1 MIAHLARRW
10 RVSLVNSRHFR
21 ANLLITF
28 RLDLRAIGI
37 VLLRKYVRY

>member
-1 MIAHLARRW
+1 MIAYLARMW
-10 RVSLVNSRHFR
+10 RASLVNSRHFR

-28 RLDLRAIGI
+28 PLDLQATGI